1 MKNIIL
7 VLTIIFTMSNVISV
21 SANEI
26 PRESAPLC
34 ATEEQIVLTET
45 LMADI

>member
-1 MKNIIL
+1 MKKIIL
-7 VLTIIFTMSNVISV
+7 VLMTIFIMSNAISV

-34 ATEEQIVLTET
+34 ATEKNHI
-45 LMADI
+45 DRKPYG